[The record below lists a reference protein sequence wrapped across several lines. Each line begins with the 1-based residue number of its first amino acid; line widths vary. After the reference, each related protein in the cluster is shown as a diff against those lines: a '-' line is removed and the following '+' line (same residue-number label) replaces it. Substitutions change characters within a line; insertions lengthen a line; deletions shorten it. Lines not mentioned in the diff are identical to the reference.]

1 MPGQQN
7 RTANSWGRRRVLERE
22 SRAEPSERA
31 NERLMPPSRAES
43 VATVGAACRRTRAHY
58 VRHRYSVSCP
68 LLPPWLPPTFT
79 IAPPAS
85 TLSQWQQIRSPSPT
99 VPRPD
104 RRPPP
109 PLPSSVAAVARAPVI
124 GLATTSCVCPTLLLP
139 IYVHI
144 CRHVRAYNP
153 VPSPSDVALASYY
166 YRRRRVSTENK
177 IGASTASLRVA
188 SAGQRQSR

>member
-22 SRAEPSERA
+22 SWA

-43 VATVGAACRRTRAHY
+43 VATVGAAYRRTRARY

-85 TLSQWQQIRSPSPT
+85 TLPVAADTLTFPYRPSARSPSLAPAPFIRCSSRALRSLASRPHRVYVPHSRYLYMYTYASMYKCIQPRT
-99 VPRPD
+99 VTD
-104 RRPPP
+104 RRR
-109 PLPSSVAAVARAPVI
+109 S
-124 GLATTSCVCPTLLLP
+124 
-139 IYVHI
+139 
-144 CRHVRAYNP
+144 
-153 VPSPSDVALASYY
+153 LASYY
-166 YRRRRVSTENK
+166 YCRRFHGK
-177 IGASTASLRVA
+177 
-188 SAGQRQSR
+188 